1 MIWSLI
7 LFGEIDCCVGEYKLG
22 DINFDWEM
30 IFFLKLRILFIMNFF
45 DVMINMVIDVS
56 LRIDYLKFWIIFF
69 FYEVEKC

>member
-1 MIWSLI
+1 M
-7 LFGEIDCCVGEYKLG
+7 GGIDCCVGEYKLC